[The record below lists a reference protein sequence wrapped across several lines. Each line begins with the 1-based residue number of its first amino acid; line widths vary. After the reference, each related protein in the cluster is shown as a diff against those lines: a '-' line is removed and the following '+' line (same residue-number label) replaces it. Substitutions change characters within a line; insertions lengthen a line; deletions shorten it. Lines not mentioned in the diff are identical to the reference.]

1 MLIIIEVIC
10 ILSYSGYM
18 LAELIDLLLDFVDG
32 RKIKFRTILGQ
43 VFSVIVLLNIVLFF
57 NIFL

>member
-1 MLIIIEVIC
+1 MLIILEVIC

-43 VFSVIVLLNIVLFF
+43 VFSVIVLFF